1 MVVWWYGGIYR
12 DATTFHF
19 VCSELLYYAFFLDLV
34 AWWHTTMPPVPLDR
48 ISAEKSGIRAVNG
61 PNSGIVHDDP
71 DDARRLSSATC
82 ATRAAS

>member
-1 MVVWWYGGIYR
+1 MVRYH
-12 DATTFHF
+12 HF
-19 VCSELLYYAFFLDLV
+19 LLCVFRVVVLCFFLDLV

-48 ISAEKSGIRAVNG
+48 NSAEKSGIRAVNG